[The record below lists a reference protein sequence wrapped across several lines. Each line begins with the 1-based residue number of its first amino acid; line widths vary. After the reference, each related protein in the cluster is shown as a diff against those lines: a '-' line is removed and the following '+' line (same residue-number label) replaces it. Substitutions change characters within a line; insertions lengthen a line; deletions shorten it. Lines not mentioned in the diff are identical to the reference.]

1 MKKPAC
7 KRPVFSMGLGRFE
20 LPTSPLSGVRS
31 SQLSYKPEMTS
42 GKRWADIVAVNSPP
56 SSAGKSPVPEP
67 RLRNQ
72 LPPSSTRRLPLVL
85 GESRPREGEK
95 NAR

>member
-1 MKKPAC
+1 
-7 KRPVFSMGLGRFE
+7 
-20 LPTSPLSGVRS
+20 
-31 SQLSYKPEMTS
+31 MTS
-42 GKRWADIVAVNSPP
+42 GMRWADIVAVNSPP
-56 SSAGKSPVPEP
+56 SSAGKLPVPEP

-72 LPPSSTRRLPLVL
+72 QPQSSTPRLPFSL